1 MNKTEMCGMKLTVGL
16 ILVSGFGLWA
26 QHAGKAP
33 SQDIY
38 KFLRL
43 SENYCTGGQPKTSE
57 LAGLKQEGIRSII
70 NLRRPSEHA
79 EAEEAAEAR
88 RLGFRY
94 YNIPVNS
101 RAPKDEQVEEFL
113 QILEDSA
120 NLPVFIHCA
129 PASRVGGF
137 WMIRRTL
144 VDGWS
149 LEKAEEEA
157 RRIGLRSASVM
168 NFARHYIERHGK

>member
-1 MNKTEMCGMKLTVGL
+1 MCRMKLAVGL
-16 ILVSGFGLWA
+16 ILVSGIGLWA
-26 QHAGKAP
+26 QDAGKAP
-33 SQDIY
+33 RQDIY

-57 LAGLKQEGIRSII
+57 LAGLKEEGIRSII
-70 NLRRPSEHA
+70 NLRWPSEHE

-88 RLGFRY
+88 RLGFHY

-101 RAPKDEQVEEFL
+101 LAPKDEEVEEFL
-113 QILEDSA
+113 EVLEDPR

-129 PASRVGGF
+129 SANRVGGF

-144 VDGWS
+144 VDDWD
-149 LEKAEEEA
+149 LEKAKKEA
-157 RRIGLRSASVM
+157 HRIGMRSTSVI
-168 NFARHYIERHGK
+168 NFARNYIERHRK